1 MNFIQLIFAYI
12 NKNLKSLRQTDNL
25 KEKRKLLIQI
35 IFLSTSVIFYVIIQ
49 LPPGVSAS
57 EIMYAGVIFS
67 VILYF
72 VFRTL
77 KYFKIL

>member
-57 EIMYAGVIFS
+57 EIMYAGVIFL